1 MPVTL
6 IQVPY
11 HMGREDE
18 GPGRGP
24 ASLVAGG
31 AVERLARLGVQFAG
45 RHASVR
51 TACEFGRA
59 KLGVEVEVEAVA
71 RREPFA
77 DELSAIVDVAR
88 ALAGRVASARRAGR
102 LPLVLAGNCNS
113 ALGTVTGCGPADTGI
128 VWFDAHGDYNTPET
142 TLSGWFE
149 GMPLAVINGQC
160 HADLWRGLGNTQ
172 AVPEAWTL
180 LAGVRDLDPPEREF
194 LEQTAVTVVE
204 AEVVRRQGLAA
215 ARAPALD
222 ALAQRVEGI
231 YLHLDIDAL
240 DPADAPGVDMPA
252 PVGLT
257 LADMRE
263 AIGLIGARFAIRA
276 AALTT
281 YNPEHDSDGRTLQTA
296 LALLE
301 AVVAA
306 RRS

>member
-1 MPVTL
+1 MPITL

-11 HMGREDE
+11 HMGRENV

-24 ASLVAGG
+24 ASLIAGG
-31 AVERLARLGVQFAG
+31 AAERLDAR
-45 RHASVR
+45 
-51 TACEFGRA
+51 
-59 KLGVEVEVEAVA
+59 VEAVA
-71 RREPFA
+71 RRQPFR
-77 DELSAIVDVAR
+77 DELSAVVDVAG
-88 ALAGRVASARRAGR
+88 ALAERVAAARQAGR

-113 ALGTVTGCGPADTGI
+113 ALGTVTGCDPAETGI
-128 VWFDAHGDYNTPET
+128 VWFDAHGDYNTPDIS
-142 TLSGWFE
+142 LSGWFE

-160 HADLWRGLGNTQ
+160 YADLWRGLGNTQ

-204 AEVVRRQGLAA
+204 AEAVRRQGLAA
-215 ARAPALD
+215 ALAPALD
-222 ALAQRVEGI
+222 ALRARVDGI